1 MIDFSRVT
9 RPSLL
14 YKLFYAYVS
23 VVLRFIYFRRFRV
36 VGRKNIPSDKKEG
49 FLLICNHQ
57 LGLLDALSI
66 IYSISP
72 REPVFL
78 ARGDIFEK
86 PFIAR
91 LLLALRILPAYRQRD
106 VGVEGLEKNDEVFHQ
121 SVKLMDEG
129 VVIALF
135 PEGGHQSHHYL
146 GPFKKGFARIAFGY
160 EEACSFECDL
170 RILPMGHHYSGY
182 SGIQNDV
189 LFSIGEPFTFADLY
203 DTYKEHP
210 ERARY
215 LLTRR
220 ARAKVEALMFN
231 VEEPENYEA
240 VEQLCQMYVPLYERQ
255 NGLKKGDL
263 RNDLAAKQELNAIL
277 RSVDYGRQTDAA
289 HAEGDEADSEA
300 PAEAAPESDVARRIL
315 VDNLIQKAL
324 GYIENL
330 KVLQMDDDIVAR
342 ASTPGFVGRTI
353 LWILLLPLFALSA
366 IINFVPHRLSVALS
380 RKIKDK
386 MLVHSLKFGVGLFA
400 FLIWYLIMFAVIWI
414 VFGKF
419 WIALLSLFFMP
430 VTMLAYHHLRVLTKR
445 LVMRLKKY
453 RYAVGR
459 NPLFFATRRL
469 RRNIISDL
477 KKLVK

>member
-66 IYSISP
+66 IYAISP

-106 VGVEGLEKNDEVFHQ
+106 VGVEGLDKNDEVFRQ
-121 SVKLMDEG
+121 SVKLMGEG

-160 EEACSFECDL
+160 GQTCNFEHDL
-170 RILPMGHHYSGY
+170 KILPMGHHYSGY
-182 SGIQNDV
+182 SGMQNDV
-189 LFSIGEPFTFADLY
+189 LFTIGKPFTISELY
-203 DTYKEHP
+203 DTYREHP
-210 ERARY
+210 ERARF
-215 LLTRR
+215 LLTKT
-220 ARAKVEALMFN
+220 AREKVEELMLN
-231 VEEPENYEA
+231 IEEPDNYLA
-240 VEQLCQMYVPLYERQ
+240 VEQLCQMYVPLYEKRIGARRGKLE
-255 NGLKKGDL
+255 N
-263 RNDLAAKQELNAIL
+263 NLAASQQLNNVL
-277 RSVDYGRQTDAA
+277 RSLDYGRPAPATDA
-289 HAEGDEADSEA
+289 EA
-300 PAEAAPESDVARRIL
+300 PASAHEEDPRKRRL
-315 VDNLIQKAL
+315 AGELIEKAVL
-324 GYIENL
+324 YCENL
-330 KVLQMDDDIVAR
+330 KKLRLSDYVVERADTLGFVAR
-342 ASTPGFVGRTI
+342 TL
-353 LWILLLPLFALSA
+353 LWVLMLPFFALSA
-366 IINFVPHRLSVALS
+366 VINFVPHKTAVAIS

-400 FLIWYLIMFAVIWI
+400 FPIWYLLLFAVIWI
-414 VFGKF
+414 ACGKF
-419 WIALLSLFFMP
+419 WIALLALLVMP
-430 VTMLAYHHLRVLTKR
+430 CTMLIYHHLSVLSTR
-445 LVMRLKKY
+445 LMERLHKY
-453 RYAVGR
+453 RYKIGHNR
-459 NPLFFATRRL
+459 LFNETQRL
-469 RRNIISDL
+469 RRGIMSGL
-477 KKLVK
+477 AALMK

>member
-66 IYSISP
+66 IYAISP

-91 LLLALRILPAYRQRD
+91 MLLALRILPAYRQRD
-106 VGVEGLEKNDEVFHQ
+106 VGVEGLDKNDEVFRQ
-121 SVKLMDEG
+121 SVKLMGEG

-160 EEACSFECDL
+160 GQTCNFERDL
-170 RILPMGHHYSGY
+170 KILPMGHHYSGY
-182 SGIQNDV
+182 SGMQNDV
-189 LFSIGEPFTFADLY
+189 LFTIGKPFTISELY
-203 DTYKEHP
+203 DTYREHP
-210 ERARY
+210 ERARF
-215 LLTRR
+215 LLTKT
-220 ARAKVEALMFN
+220 AREKVEELMLN
-231 VEEPENYEA
+231 IEEPDNYLA
-240 VEQLCQMYVPLYERQ
+240 VEQLCQMYVPLYEKRTGARRGKLE
-255 NGLKKGDL
+255 N
-263 RNDLAAKQELNAIL
+263 NLAASQQLNNVL
-277 RSVDYGRQTDAA
+277 RSLDYGRP
-289 HAEGDEADSEA
+289 A
-300 PAEAAPESDVARRIL
+300 PAPDADAPASAPEEDPRKRRL
-315 VDNLIQKAL
+315 AGDLIEKAVL
-324 GYIENL
+324 YCENL
-330 KVLQMDDDIVAR
+330 KKLRLSDYVVERADTLGFIARTLLWVLM
-342 ASTPGFVGRTI
+342 
-353 LWILLLPLFALSA
+353 LPVFALSA
-366 IINFVPHRLSVALS
+366 VINFVPHKIAEAIS

-400 FLIWYLIMFAVIWI
+400 FPIWYLLLFAVIWI
-414 VFGKF
+414 ACGKF
-419 WIALLSLFFMP
+419 WIALLALLVMP
-430 VTMLAYHHLRVLTKR
+430 CTMLIYHHLRMLSTR
-445 LVMRLKKY
+445 LMERLRKY
-453 RYAVGR
+453 RYKIGHNR
-459 NPLFFATRRL
+459 LFNETQRL
-469 RRNIISDL
+469 RRGIMSGL
-477 KKLVK
+477 AALMK